1 MSHAAQVRG
10 GLPWCL
16 LGLTLGISFVAQPG
30 KFLAEQVELPQLLSV
45 GSTLFHLSHGVQL
58 ALLLACL
65 GMAWRM
71 PRRRKVLA
79 VVAAALAVLAV
90 QHLLLL
96 PALDARVH
104 LYLKGMAPG
113 PAHHHLTYVLMEIG
127 KVTLLVALA
136 LASGRPAT
144 AERDNNAWSHP

>member
-1 MSHAAQVRG
+1 MSRLERFRQ

-30 KFLAEQVELPQLLSV
+30 KFLAEQVELPQLVSV

-58 ALLLACL
+58 ILLLSCM
-65 GMAWRM
+65 GTAWRAA
-71 PRRRKVLA
+71 RRPQALA
-79 VVAAALAVLAV
+79 AAAAALAILAA

-104 LYLKGMAPG
+104 LYLMGMAPE
-113 PAHHHLTYVLMEIG
+113 PSHQHLAYVLMELG
-127 KVTLLVALA
+127 KVALLVALALA

-144 AERDNNAWSHP
+144 ATRDNNA

>member
-1 MSHAAQVRG
+1 MSRAAPFRE
-10 GLPWCL
+10 GLPWGL

-65 GMAWRM
+65 GMAWRP
-71 PRRRKVLA
+71 PRNRRALMLA
-79 VVAAALAVLAV
+79 AAALAVLAV

-96 PALDARVH
+96 PVLDARVH
-104 LYLKGMAPG
+104 LHLKGMAPG
-113 PAHHHLTYVLMEIG
+113 SSHHHLAYVLMEIG

-136 LASGRPAT
+136 VASGRPAT
-144 AERDNNAWSHP
+144 AKRDNKAWSHP